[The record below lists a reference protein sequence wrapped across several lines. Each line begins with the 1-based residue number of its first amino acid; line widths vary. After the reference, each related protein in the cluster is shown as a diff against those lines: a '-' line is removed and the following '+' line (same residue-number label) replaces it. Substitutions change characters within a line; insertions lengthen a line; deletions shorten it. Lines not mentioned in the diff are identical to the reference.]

1 MSTLGTRRVSKQKDP
16 VSVGRFVPEPVKS
29 TKLYGVARRNK
40 PEIKRFVKFAI
51 VGASGLVIDIVLLN
65 IFERDLRLTV
75 PVAVA
80 LAFIIAATNNFIWN
94 RLWVYPESR
103 SQKKRKQLPLFL
115 TVNAAGLLIN
125 ELMFALFQQPITSL
139 MAMAPISFVQS
150 HYRGIGLNVTKLIA
164 AVIVMLWNFFVN
176 RFVTFRNVKWQKNIP
191 PEVVAEPE
199 MIDSAL

>member
-1 MSTLGTRRVSKQKDP
+1 MRIVSSDKRSLSVSRFMPASMKGTR
-16 VSVGRFVPEPVKS
+16 F
-29 TKLYGVARRNK
+29 YGLAHRNK

-65 IFERDLRLTV
+65 IFERNLGMAV

-103 SQKKRKQLPLFL
+103 TQKKRRQMPIFL
-115 TVNAAGLLIN
+115 AVNAAGLLIN
-125 ELMFALFQQPITSL
+125 ELIFLLFQTPITEL
-139 MAMAPISFVQS
+139 IRIVPIPFIQS

-176 RFVTFRNVKWQKNIP
+176 RFVTFRNVKWKRNP
-191 PEVVAEPE
+191 AVEARPEPV
-199 MIDSAL
+199 DSVL